1 MHTSR
6 VILFDGYC
14 NLCSS
19 SVQFIVRH
27 DPNAKFKFSS
37 LQSESAKKLIRQFA
51 SPSQN
56 LESIVLIEENKFYF
70 KADAALR
77 IAKQL
82 KFPIS
87 MLSIFTLLPKFI
99 RDGIYN
105 WIAKNRYRWFGKKME
120 CMVPDKSLSER
131 FI

>member
-1 MHTSR
+1 MQSSR
-6 VILFDGYC
+6 IILFDGYC

-27 DPNAKFKFSS
+27 DPNAKFKFCS

-51 SPSQN
+51 IPYQN

-70 KADAALR
+70 KSDAALR
-77 IAKQL
+77 ITKQL

-87 MLSIFTLLPKFI
+87 MLTIFTLLPKFF

-120 CMVPDKSLSER
+120 CMLPDNSLLER